1 MPLFGSHLSV
11 AGGFTKA
18 IDAAVKLGCDTV
30 QIFTKAPSQWR
41 GREITDVEAVQ
52 FRKAL
57 KQSKLKLPLVHDSYL
72 INLAAPDD
80 ALYRRSIDA
89 FVDEVQRAEK
99 LGVAYIVTHPG
110 AHVGSGEDDGLQ
122 RVVTALNEMIARTA
136 DVRVKILIEA
146 TAGQG
151 TTLGWRFEHLR
162 TILQRVSR
170 PVRFG
175 ICLDT
180 CHIFAAG
187 YSLWPRAEY
196 TKTMLEFD
204 NVVGM
209 KWLKAFHLNDSKKPI
224 GSRVDRHE
232 HLGQGYIGREAF
244 GLVVNDPR
252 FAKLPMILETAKE
265 NDMDVVNLALLRE
278 LQQQG

>member
-1 MPLFGSHLSV
+1 MPLLGSHLSV

-41 GREITDVEAVQ
+41 GREITDLEAFE
-52 FRKAL
+52 FRKSF

-72 INLAAPDD
+72 INLAAPDE

-89 FVDEVQRAEK
+89 FVDEVQRSEK
-99 LGVAYIVTHPG
+99 LGIAYIVTHPG
-110 AHVGSGEDDGLQ
+110 AHVGAGEEIGLQ
-122 RVVTALNEMIARTA
+122 RVVVALNEVVARTP
-136 DVRVKILIEA
+136 DVKVKILIEA

-151 TTLGWRFEHLR
+151 TTLGWSFGHLR
-162 TILQRVSR
+162 AILKGATKPLRL
-170 PVRFG
+170 G

-180 CHIFAAG
+180 CHVFAAG
-187 YSLWPRAEY
+187 YALWPANAY
-196 TKTMLEFD
+196 KKTMLEFD
-204 NVVGM
+204 KVVGM
-209 KWLKAFHLNDSKKPI
+209 KWLKAFHLNDSKKPL

-232 HLGQGYIGREAF
+232 HLGQGCIGLEAF

-265 NDMDVVNLALLRE
+265 NGMDVVNLALLRE
-278 LQQQG
+278 LQQRG